1 MKLLMKTVGEYLKQN
16 FPELVERSTRLN
28 IKDLESKGFFKFSN
42 LLFESIIFNTTLT
55 KRQIKILLLIIHFS
69 IGCNR
74 AVARLKPSDFT
85 LVGIYSSDISYELN
99 QLVLKELVIWK
110 RETNQMWITRKLV
123 SDSLQKSNKKVS
135 KLLTR
140 NLVKHSTDMEQITN
154 NDIKKTLTNPSQTE
168 GRNTIKNIYK
178 YIS

>member
-1 MKLLMKTVGEYLKQN
+1 MKSVGEYLKQN

-28 IKDLESKGFFKFSN
+28 IKDLETKGFFKFSN
-42 LLFESIIFNTTLT
+42 LLFESIIFNKSLS
-55 KRQIKILLLIIHFS
+55 KRQIKILLLIVRFS

-85 LVGIYSSDISYELN
+85 LVGIYSSDISHELN
-99 QLVLKELVIWK
+99 QLVTKELIIWK
-110 RETNQMWITRKLV
+110 RETNQMWITKKLV
-123 SDSLQKSNKKVS
+123 SESLQKSNKKVS

-140 NLVKHSTDMEQITN
+140 NLVKHSTDIEQNTN
-154 NDIKKTLTNPSQTE
+154 SDIKKTLIDTSQTDNL
-168 GRNTIKNIYK
+168 NTVKNIYK

>member
-1 MKLLMKTVGEYLKQN
+1 MKSVGEYLKQN
-16 FPELVERSTRLN
+16 FPELVERSTRPN

-42 LLFESIIFNTTLT
+42 LLFESIIFNNSLS
-55 KRQIKILLLIIHFS
+55 KRQIKILFLIIRFS

-85 LVGIYSSDISYELN
+85 LVGIYSSDISNELN
-99 QLVLKELVIWK
+99 QLVLKELIVWK
-110 RETNQMWITRKLV
+110 REANQMWITRKMV
-123 SDSLQKSNKKVS
+123 SESLQKSNKKFS

-140 NLVKHSTDMEQITN
+140 NLVKHSIDIEQNTN
-154 NDIKKTLTNPSQTE
+154 NYIKKTLINTNQTDN
-168 GRNTIKNIYK
+168 RNTVKNIYK

>member
-1 MKLLMKTVGEYLKQN
+1 MKTVGEYLKQN

-42 LLFESIIFNTTLT
+42 LLFESIIFNKSLS
-55 KRQIKILLLIIHFS
+55 KRQIKILLLIVRFS

-135 KLLTR
+135 KLLTK
-140 NLVKHSTDMEQITN
+140 NLVRHSTDMEQNTN
-154 NDIKKTLTNPSQTE
+154 IGIKKTLSNPSQTDN
-168 GRNTIKNIYK
+168 RNTVKNIYK

>member
-1 MKLLMKTVGEYLKQN
+1 MKSVGEYLKQN

-28 IKDLESKGFFKFSN
+28 LKDLETKGFFKFSN
-42 LLFESIIFNTTLT
+42 LLFESIIFNKSLS
-55 KRQIKILLLIIHFS
+55 KRQIKILLLIVRFS

-85 LVGIYSSDISYELN
+85 LVGIYSSDITQELN
-99 QLVLKELVIWK
+99 KLVSKELIVWK
-110 RETNQMWITRKLV
+110 RENNQMWITRKLV
-123 SDSLQKSNKKVS
+123 SESLQKSNKKVS

-140 NLVKHSTDMEQITN
+140 NLVKHSTDMEQNTN
-154 NDIKKTLTNPSQTE
+154 NNIKKTLTDISQTDN
-168 GRNTIKNIYK
+168 RNTVKNIYK